1 MIGELIYSLMRIGI
15 YFFVFYFLYR
25 VIKSFL
31 RGLMGDDKKPRPSQS
46 QQPSPKKHVQ
56 TYTDVEEAKFK
67 DIPPE
72 SKEPS

>member
-1 MIGELIYSLMRIGI
+1 MIGELFFSLVRIGI

-25 VIKSFL
+25 LIGSFL
-31 RGLMGDDKKPRPSQS
+31 RGLMGDDKKPRRSQP
-46 QQPSPKKHVQ
+46 QQPSPQKPVQ

-72 SKEPS
+72 TKQPS